1 MVNDSNET
9 AEYYEIAERKM
20 LFIFTKF
27 MFFTNYFHST
37 ITFLCILQ
45 HFSFCSAAGSC
56 LLFFFFFSVDMLLFC
71 VCVTFFKKKNRVY
84 FLLTIQTWSYT
95 HRNSENSSLGFVSFS
110 FSEMVKSHFLESLN
124 KKCRRRWICLFIAR
138 CNGLIHNLAR
148 EKKTKIK
155 RLVSIFF
162 FFSSWYIFPFSLLT
176 SYRCYRSLRFSVF
189 GLQFALLNTHRKYF
203 FFAASVSFIPLLV
216 PLFYLLYPLWIW

>member
-1 MVNDSNET
+1 MNKLDDFHFKVNGKWFEWNSRILWNCWKEN
-9 AEYYEIAERKM
+9 AVYIHKVHV
-20 LFIFTKF
+20 
-27 MFFTNYFHST
+27 FHQ
-37 ITFLCILQ
+37 L
-45 HFSFCSAAGSC
+45 FSFDYYIFVYTTA
-56 LLFFFFFSVDMLLFC
+56 FFFLLSCWFMSSFFFLFLSRHVVVLC

-148 EKKTKIK
+148 EKK
-155 RLVSIFF
+155 
-162 FFSSWYIFPFSLLT
+162 
-176 SYRCYRSLRFSVF
+176 LR
-189 GLQFALLNTHRKYF
+189 
-203 FFAASVSFIPLLV
+203 
-216 PLFYLLYPLWIW
+216 